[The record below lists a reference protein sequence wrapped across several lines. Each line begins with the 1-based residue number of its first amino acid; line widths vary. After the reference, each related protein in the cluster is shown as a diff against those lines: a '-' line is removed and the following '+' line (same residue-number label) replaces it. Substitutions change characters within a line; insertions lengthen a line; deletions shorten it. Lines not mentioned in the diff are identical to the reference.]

1 MEKTGKV
8 IGVGSVKHGQGITSL
23 VYNIGYTLTN
33 YTDLSI
39 LIFDFNYL
47 FGEMDFLIDRKTS
60 NCIDDLISIVRN
72 RELTSELLIENTEV
86 LKPNLRLVNPSRID
100 NTDYLK
106 KNTDEVL
113 KIIEVARKTFDLVIV
128 DTTAG
133 AQSPLSRLI
142 FANCE
147 IFLNVMTQNPYILE
161 WYKSY
166 NQHKDIK
173 EINVINMFE
182 ESVYPNSAE
191 IKKAYGI
198 DHMSIIYSAT
208 MRDFYNQKRT
218 DEFVKQKNRY
228 NACVEKLI
236 KRAFLLMN
244 MNIDFNI
251 ENDGHFNSSNK
262 NGFFKNFFK
271 KN

>member
-47 FGEMDFLIDRKTS
+47 FGEMDFLIDKKTS

-106 KNTDEVL
+106 KNADEVL
-113 KIIEVARKTFDLVIV
+113 KIIEVARKTFDLIIV

-142 FANCE
+142 FTNCE

-182 ESVYPNSAE
+182 ESIYPNSAE

-236 KRAFLLMN
+236 KRALLLMN
-244 MNIDFNI
+244 MNVDYDT
-251 ENDGHFNSSNK
+251 ENHDKLKASNK
-262 NGFFKNFFK
+262 SGFFKKFFK
-271 KN
+271 KG

>member
-1 MEKTGKV
+1 MGKTGKF

-23 VYNIGYTLTN
+23 VYNIGYTLAN

-47 FGEMDFLIDRKTS
+47 FGETEFLIDRKTT

-100 NTDYLK
+100 NSDYLK

-113 KIIEVARKTFDLVIV
+113 KIIEIARKTFDIVIV

-133 AQSPLSRLI
+133 TQSELSRLI
-142 FANCE
+142 YSNCE
-147 IFLNVMTQNPYILE
+147 VFLNVMTQNPYILE

-166 NQHKDIK
+166 NQHKDVK

-182 ESVYPNSAE
+182 DNIYPDSGE
-191 IKKAYGI
+191 IKK
-198 DHMSIIYSAT
+198 IYQIEHVSVVYSSS
-208 MRDFYNQKRT
+208 MRDYYNQKKT
-218 DEFVKQKNRY
+218 NEFVKQKNRY
-228 NACVEKLI
+228 NSCIHNLI
-236 KRAFLLMN
+236 KRVALLA
-244 MNIDFNI
+244 NIDMVLNTQEGYKSKPEGKDSFLKKL
-251 ENDGHFNSSNK
+251 FNK
-262 NGFFKNFFK
+262 N
-271 KN
+271 

>member
-1 MEKTGKV
+1 MEKMGKF

-23 VYNIGYTLTN
+23 VYNIGYTLAN
-33 YTDLSI
+33 YTDLSV

-47 FGEMDFLIDRKTS
+47 FGEMEFLIDRKTS

-100 NTDYLK
+100 NSDYLK

-113 KIIEVARKTFDLVIV
+113 KVIEVARETFDIVIV

-133 AQSPLSRLI
+133 AQSLLSRLI
-142 FANCE
+142 YSNCDV
-147 IFLNVMTQNPYILE
+147 FLNVMTQNPYILE

-182 ESVYPNSAE
+182 ESIYPDSSE

-198 DHMSIIYSAT
+198 EHMSIVYSSS
-208 MRDFYNQKRT
+208 MRDSYNQKKT
-218 DEFVKQKNRY
+218 NEFVKLKNKY
-228 NACVEKLI
+228 NSCIQSLI
-236 KRAFLLMN
+236 KRVALLMN
-244 MNIDFNI
+244 TDIALNV
-251 ENDGHFNSSNK
+251 EEGSQSSQKSFLKKLFNK
-262 NGFFKNFFK
+262 N
-271 KN
+271 